1 MLDSRFQLCSIHWL
15 FDRLAAH
22 VGWCLSNNL
31 CSIKRWIDF
40 AFDQTFRP
48 TILVDEKLL
57 EWFAALPTKLHPQAG
72 HVRPASQSR
81 IAILF
86 LKKPRLLASF
96 AKPRRRTIRTSWLQL
111 TKSQLQTVRKE
122 NKERKRSE
130 FERIGKLNHVLKCR
144 RILQR

>member
-1 MLDSRFQLCSIHWL
+1 MLDIE
-15 FDRLAAH
+15 
-22 VGWCLSNNL
+22 
-31 CSIKRWIDF
+31 F

-48 TILVDEKLL
+48 TILMDEKLL

-86 LKKPRLLASF
+86 FKNPRLLASF
-96 AKPRRRTIRTSWLQL
+96 AKTRWRTIGTSWLQL
-111 TKSQLQTVRKE
+111 TKSQLQTARKD
-122 NKERKRSE
+122 NKERNRSE
-130 FERIGKLNHVLKCR
+130 FERTGKLNHGLKCR